1 MIECKNVS
9 FSYRSNGKS
18 TDALQNGGTLKNIS
32 CSIEDGSFVL
42 LCGASGCGKTTLT
55 RLFNGLIPH
64 YYEGEL
70 SGQVLL
76 DGKEYKALSLF
87 EISEKVGSVFQNPRS
102 QFFNVDTT
110 SELAFGPE
118 NHGLPEQD
126 IRNRV
131 QQTARQLNLVGLLE
145 RSIFSLSGGEKQK
158 IACGSAAAMEPE
170 VFVFDEP
177 SSNLDAYA
185 IGDLRRLLKILKEEG
200 KTVIIAEHRLY
211 YLYDLADR
219 VLCLRDGEITGDY
232 TGKAFSLL
240 EESQRERMGLRPLTL
255 SSLQQVTHERRTATG
270 PAWKVKKF
278 HFSYRG
284 SREEALCLDKV
295 ELFPGCVTAVIGH
308 NGAGKTTFSRCL
320 CGLEKR
326 CGGFLQQET
335 KQYGRKQRMRLCY
348 MVMQDVNHQLFTES
362 VQEEILISMPQDD
375 ENRLDSLLDEL
386 DLLSF
391 KECHPMGLSGGQKQ
405 RVAIASAIASERPII
420 LFDEPT
426 SGLDL
431 NHMRQ
436 TAEAV
441 NRLAAS
447 GKTIVIVT
455 HDPEFILRCC
465 DQVIHME
472 NGHIVENYGLE
483 KKTDRNRLLR
493 FFMGESKEVQK
504 SMENQKKKSPLATLW
519 NWGKVHHGKFIFSI
533 ILAILG
539 VACQMIPY
547 FCVVTIISKMFAGE
561 TMFSVYLPVCLVALS
576 GYCGKVIFSNLS
588 TVISHNAAYSTLRDL
603 RERVMS
609 KLARVPMGT
618 ILDTPSGHYKS
629 IIVDRIESME
639 VPFAH
644 LLPEMTSNMLVP
656 LFIIAYLFVL
666 DWRMALLSLATL
678 FIGLVIMS
686 LGMRNYAAEGAGA
699 MAASKKMSDA
709 VVEYIGG
716 IEVVKAFSQSAGS
729 YEKYADAVRGNA
741 DYYIKWMANSQKT
754 MCSYNAVIPSVL
766 FSVLPGGMVLW
777 LSGSLETMTFMAAV
791 IFSLGLVGPI
801 MEVFSFSGSLAMLGK
816 NTEEI
821 DSILNAEE
829 LHHADAPVALDSLEI
844 DLKNVSFSYDKQ
856 QEALHG
862 ISLSIKPGTMTAFV
876 GPSGSGK
883 STIAKLI
890 AGYWDATGGSI
901 SLGGYRLEEIPL
913 SQLAA
918 QISYVS
924 QDNYLFNRSIRENIR
939 MGNPAASDKEVE
951 QAAIRSGCDSFIRG
965 LDKGYETIVGSSGSQ
980 LSGGERQRISIARA
994 MLKDAPI
1001 VILDEATAFIDPENE
1016 AVVQKAISA
1025 LIAGKHPLG
1034 IPLCDSENQKK
1045 TLIVIAHRL
1054 STIIGADNIV
1064 VVNDGNIEAQ
1074 GTHEQ
1079 LLAHCP
1085 LYRNMWQAHIGAR
1098 DEA

>member
-1 MIECKNVS
+1 MITCKNVC
-9 FSYRSNGKS
+9 FSYCSNRED
-18 TDALQNGGTLKNIS
+18 TDVSQNDGTLKNIS

-76 DGKEYKALSLF
+76 DGKAYKDLSLF

-118 NHGLPEQD
+118 NHGLPEWD
-126 IRNRV
+126 IQNRI
-131 QQTARQLNLVGLLE
+131 QQVAKRLNLTGLLD

-158 IACGSAAAMEPE
+158 IACGSAAAIEPD

-185 IGDLRRLLKILKEEG
+185 IGDLRRLLKILEEEG

-219 VLCLRDGEITGDY
+219 VLYLRDGEIAGDY

-240 EESQRERMGLRPLTL
+240 EESQREQMGLRPLTL

-270 PAWKVKKF
+270 PAWKAKKF
-278 HFSYRG
+278 YFSYRG
-284 SREEALCLDKV
+284 SREETLCLDRAD
-295 ELFPGCVTAVIGH
+295 LLPGCVTAVIGH

-320 CGLEKR
+320 CGLEKQ

-362 VQEEILISMPQDD
+362 VKEEILISMPQDN
-375 ENRLDSLLDEL
+375 ENRVDSILDEM
-386 DLLSF
+386 DLLKF

-436 TAEAV
+436 VAEAI

-472 NGHIVENYGLE
+472 NGRIAENYGLE
-483 KKTDRNRLLR
+483 TKADRNRLLR

-504 SMENQKKKSPLATLW
+504 SMEKQKKKSPLATLW
-519 NWGKVHHGKFIFSI
+519 GWGKAHHGKFMFSI

-561 TMFSVYLPVCLVALS
+561 TAFSAYLPVCLAALA
-576 GYCGKVIFSNLS
+576 GYCGKVLFSNLS

-603 RERVMS
+603 RECVVE
-609 KLARVPMGT
+609 KLTKVPMGT

-656 LFIIAYLFVL
+656 LFIVVYLFVL

-686 LGMRNYAAEGAGA
+686 VGMKNYATEGAGA
-699 MAASKKMSDA
+699 MAASKKMADA

-766 FSVLPGGMVLW
+766 LSVLPGGMALW
-777 LSGSLETMTFMAAV
+777 LAGSLEITTFMAAV

-829 LHHADAPVALDSLEI
+829 LHHADKPVTLNSLEI
-844 DLKNVSFSYDKQ
+844 GLKDVSFSYDKQ
-856 QEALHG
+856 QEVLHG
-862 ISLSIKPGTMTAFV
+862 INLSIKPGTMTAFV

-890 AGYWDATGGSI
+890 AGYWDTTSGSI
-901 SLGGYRLEEIPL
+901 SLGGYQLDKIPL

-939 MGNPAASDKEVE
+939 MGNPAASDEEVE

-965 LDKGYETIVGSSGSQ
+965 LDEGYETIVGSSGSQ
-980 LSGGERQRISIARA
+980 ISGGERQRIAIARA
-994 MLKDAPI
+994 MLKNAPI

-1016 AVVQKAISA
+1016 AVIQKAISA
-1025 LIAGKHPLG
+1025 LTAG
-1034 IPLCDSENQKK
+1034 K

-1054 STIIGADNIV
+1054 STITGADNIV

-1085 LYRNMWQAHIGAR
+1085 LYCDMWQAHVGAR